1 MATDGGKVIQIQVIY
16 ALPGHIWRHT
26 LELPAGATAQQAL
39 EASGL
44 LQTYPELADSPPPMG
59 IHGRVCQ
66 AGQVLQEGDRLEIYR
81 PLVFDPM
88 ESRRRRAQHRQR
100 QKDKPL
106 SRA

>member
-1 MATDGGKVIQIQVIY
+1 MATDCGKVIRIQVIY
-16 ALPGHIWRHT
+16 ALPNQIWQRPF
-26 LELPAGATAQQAL
+26 ELPAGATAQQAL
-39 EASGL
+39 EHSGL
-44 LQTYPELADSPPPMG
+44 LEAFPELAGNPPPMG

-66 AGQVLQEGDRLEIYR
+66 PGQLLREGDRLEIYR

-100 QKDKPL
+100 QKSPPL